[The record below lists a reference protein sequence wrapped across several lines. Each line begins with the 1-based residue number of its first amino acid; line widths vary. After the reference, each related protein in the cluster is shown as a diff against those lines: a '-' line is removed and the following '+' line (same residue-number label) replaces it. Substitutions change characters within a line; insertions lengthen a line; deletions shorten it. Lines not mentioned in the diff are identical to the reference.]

1 VLVSTT
7 ERHPE
12 YVGGPKCGDPVTR
25 PEEPH
30 VTIDAPRVG
39 RTHPARGQY
48 HYARVESGDFV
59 FVEQKA

>member
-1 VLVSTT
+1 VSAA

-12 YVGGPKCGDPVTR
+12 YVGGPLCGDLPAY

-30 VTIDAPRVG
+30 VTIAAPRVG
-39 RTHPARGQY
+39 RTQPVRGHY

-59 FVEQKA
+59 FVEQEA